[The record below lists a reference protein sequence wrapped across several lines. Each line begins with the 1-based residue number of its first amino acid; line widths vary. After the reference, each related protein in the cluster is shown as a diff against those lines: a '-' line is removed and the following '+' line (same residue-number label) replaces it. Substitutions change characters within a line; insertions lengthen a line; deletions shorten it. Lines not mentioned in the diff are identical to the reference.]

1 MNNKRTL
8 STILKIILPV
18 VILLVVLVIR
28 FRKVSDNGFN
38 PARYVL
44 IDTQGID
51 GRGRILLS
59 YDKVSLVEA
68 LCGSDADER
77 TKALYEKFA
86 DSITYEADRTDG
98 LSNGDAITITVSYDS
113 KAAREA
119 GVTIDDNI
127 REYKVTGLNKGTAV
141 DAFKDLQIVTDGIS
155 PFVTVTVDNLSKD
168 EYISTL
174 SYEVDKPEGNAIG
187 DTVTIRCLADE
198 DEAAALGY
206 YFETT
211 SMTYTITTADRYAG
225 KAEDLDMN
233 VIRTLAK
240 ESADVVTNLTAD
252 TTFHMAYT
260 ITGKKDYL
268 YRDGNEEAVN
278 FDIYKVELADNTTDT
293 MGSHGNYVLIYV
305 KGQIRTPDYSG
316 GEDPYEYID
325 AYFCFVFCD
334 AVITRTGEF
343 TMAVNDIEQRYI
355 CNSSFDAVKD
365 DARTFIGAGYEYTD
379 VPLN

>member
-44 IDTQGID
+44 IDIQGID

-98 LSNGDAITITVSYDS
+98 LSNGDVITITVSYDS

-198 DEAAALGY
+198 DEAAG
-206 YFETT
+206 
-211 SMTYTITTADRYAG
+211 
-225 KAEDLDMN
+225 
-233 VIRTLAK
+233 
-240 ESADVVTNLTAD
+240 
-252 TTFHMAYT
+252 
-260 ITGKKDYL
+260 
-268 YRDGNEEAVN
+268 
-278 FDIYKVELADNTTDT
+278 
-293 MGSHGNYVLIYV
+293 
-305 KGQIRTPDYSG
+305 
-316 GEDPYEYID
+316 
-325 AYFCFVFCD
+325 
-334 AVITRTGEF
+334 
-343 TMAVNDIEQRYI
+343 
-355 CNSSFDAVKD
+355 
-365 DARTFIGAGYEYTD
+365 ARA
-379 VPLN
+379 